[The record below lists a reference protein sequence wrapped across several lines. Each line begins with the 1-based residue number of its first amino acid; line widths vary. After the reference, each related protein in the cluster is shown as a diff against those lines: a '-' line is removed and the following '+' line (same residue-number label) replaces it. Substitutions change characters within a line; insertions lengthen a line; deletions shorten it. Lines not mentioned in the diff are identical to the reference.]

1 MSKRT
6 IVDVLNDER
15 IHKISGGLY
24 HKLQIDFAY
33 NSNRIEGS
41 KLTHD
46 QTRYIFETQTIGLTP
61 TAKVDDIIET
71 TNHFICF
78 DYVLQNLKQP
88 LDEDCIKTL
97 HRLLKTN
104 TFSSRADEAVIGDY
118 KKYPNEVINIA
129 TTAPEAVKLSMHELL
144 EWYQGIRN
152 PLFDDILDFHVRFE
166 KIHPFY
172 DGNGRVGRLIMF
184 RECLKN
190 DIVPFFIHDNY
201 KMEYY
206 NGLHQWQTNND
217 KTYLRETCLCMQDH
231 MKSILDYF
239 RIDYVSTT
247 EQFSHM

>member
-1 MSKRT
+1 M
-6 IVDVLNDER
+6 VNVLNDER

-24 HKLQIDFAY
+24 HRLQIDFAY

-61 TAKVDDIIET
+61 TARVDDIIET

-78 DYVLQNLKQP
+78 DYILQNLEQP
-88 LDEDCIKTL
+88 LNEEYIKTL

-104 TFSSRADEAVIGDY
+104 TFSSRAAEAVVGDY
-118 KKYPNEVINIA
+118 KKYPNEVGDIA
-129 TTAPEAVKLSMHELL
+129 TTEPEDVQSSMHELL
-144 EWYQGIRN
+144 KWYNNIDNQS
-152 PLFDDILDFHVRFE
+152 FDDILDFHARFE

-190 DIVPFFIHDNY
+190 NIVPFFIHDDY

-206 NGLHQWQTNND
+206 NGLHQWQTNKD
-217 KTYLRETCLCMQDH
+217 KTYLRETCLFMQDH

-239 RIDYVSTT
+239 RIDYVYML
-247 EQFSHM
+247 ED